1 MHSMLRNSACAPIAV
16 IGMACRFPGA
26 DSPAVFWRNLRDGVC
41 SIRDYPAPP
50 WMPETQRLHLG
61 RIEGIELFAA
71 DFFGFDDEEAR
82 LIDPQQRLM
91 LELAY
96 QALDDAG
103 YSGARMPAQR
113 KVGVYVGAN
122 YNAYLERINQRR
134 GQGGFPSVRHPQ
146 LLPNNL
152 LNVIAGRI
160 SQRLD
165 LKGPA
170 LNLDSACASSLVALH
185 YACADLRSG
194 ECEIALAG
202 GASLSAEPSTYQLM
216 HQTGSVSND
225 SVCRVFDEAASGL
238 VYGEGLGL
246 VVLKP
251 LDKALADG
259 DHITAVISAT
269 AFNNDGRSMGI
280 MAPTLEGQEAML
292 REALARAGLS
302 PSQVSY
308 IEAHGTGTPVGDA
321 VEVHALTNVYGAP
334 PLGAYCGIGSVKTN
348 IGHPMSAA
356 GIAGLIKLLLSFR
369 HELLPP
375 TLNLHKAHPNLRLEH
390 TPFWPVLSATPW
402 PRGDTP
408 RHAGINSFGFGG
420 ANAHAIVSDAPLPAP
435 RAPSVST
442 HHLLCLSARN
452 VEELLALRSR
462 LVERL
467 RQQPEVSVLDLSY
480 TCCAGRAAFQRREC
494 LVVSS
499 VQDAIDQLQYGA
511 RGLADGA
518 PAEALTLAAQGQ
530 RWVRGEETI
539 DWVEHFRGRG
549 ARVLPLPCYPF
560 TRRAFWLPGESPRE
574 QSLPETVGTKL
585 PRAQA
590 VPAARDISTAGPT
603 LPVPTARSPGAE
615 LPTVA
620 TAASSFPAS
629 NLPGEDLIAGWIED
643 ALVSDGLPPC
653 ADRTTNFAQRGADSL
668 VAAVA
673 CRALSEHLGVDVPMA
688 LFFEYTSVERLAR
701 RLTQLHGPR
710 IEQVLAAAQTQ
721 ARSVSTPP
729 TPGPVTGSARHDAL
743 PVWPRR

>member
-1 MHSMLRNSACAPIAV
+1 MHKMPLNPACAPIAV

-26 DSPAVFWRNLRDGVC
+26 DSPAAFWRNLRDGVC

-50 WMPETQRLHLG
+50 WMSEGRRLHLG

-71 DFFGFDDEEAR
+71 DFFGFDEEEAR

-96 QALDDAG
+96 HALDDAG
-103 YSGARMPAQR
+103 YSGARMPVQR

-122 YNAYLERINQRR
+122 YNAYLELINLRR
-134 GQGGFPSVRHPQ
+134 GEGGFPGDRHPQ

-165 LKGPA
+165 LKGPS

-185 YACADLRSG
+185 YACADLHAG
-194 ECEIALAG
+194 QCEIALAG

-216 HQTGSVSND
+216 HQTGSVSDD

-302 PSQVSY
+302 PSQLSY

-321 VEVHALTNVYGAP
+321 VEVRALTNVYGAP
-334 PLGAYCGIGSVKTN
+334 SLRAYCGIGSVKTN
-348 IGHPMSAA
+348 IGHPMAAA
-356 GIAGLIKLLLSFR
+356 GIAGLIKLLLSLR

-375 TLNLHKAHPNLRLEH
+375 TLNLQKAHPNLCLAH
-390 TPFWPVLSATPW
+390 TPFWPVRSATPW
-402 PRGDTP
+402 PRGDAP

-420 ANAHAIVSDAPLPAP
+420 ANAHAIVSDAPLPAS
-435 RAPSVST
+435 RTPSACT

-452 VEELLALRSR
+452 AEELLALR
-462 LVERL
+462 LGLAEHL
-467 RQQPEVSVLDLSY
+467 RQQPEVPVLDLSY
-480 TCCAGRAAFQRREC
+480 TCCAGRAAFPLREC
-494 LVVSS
+494 IVVSS

-511 RGLADGA
+511 RGLAGGA
-518 PAEALTLAAQGQ
+518 PAAAQALAALGQ
-530 RWVRGEETI
+530 HWVRGGAI
-539 DWVEHFRGRG
+539 DWIEHFRGRG
-549 ARVLPLPCYPF
+549 ARILPLPGYPF
-560 TRRAFWLPGESPRE
+560 TRRAFWLPGESPRA
-574 QSLPETVGTKL
+574 QSLLENVGAKL
-585 PRAQA
+585 PRTQA
-590 VPAARDISTAGPT
+590 APAVSGSTTEEPT
-603 LPVPTARSPGAE
+603 LPVLVPVPESCSPGA
-615 LPTVA
+615 VA
-620 TAASSFPAS
+620 PTAAPAGSLPAS

-643 ALVSDGLPPC
+643 ALVSEGLAPC
-653 ADRTTNFAQRGADSL
+653 ADRNTSFAKRGVDSL
-668 VAAVA
+668 AAA
-673 CRALSEHLGVDVPMA
+673 GTCRALSGHLGVEVPMA
-688 LFFEYTSVERLAR
+688 LLFEYTSVQRLAR
-701 RLTQLHGPR
+701 QLTQLHGQQVER
-710 IEQVLAAAQTQ
+710 LLATQTQVLSQ
-721 ARSVSTPP
+721 AP
-729 TPGPVTGSARHDAL
+729 TVPSPVANTSLDRARPEQH
-743 PVWPRR
+743 RR